1 MLFWEKKE
9 GVERGRGVLGG
20 DERRAGR
27 EKLPH
32 TPLPH
37 SIHIGKRDIIL
48 ILVSGRTYIGRSTD
62 LYRLL
67 S

>member
-1 MLFWEKKE
+1 MLFGEKKE

-20 DERRAGR
+20 DERRTGR

-37 SIHIGKRDIIL
+37 SIHIGKRDIN
-48 ILVSGRTYIGRSTD
+48 
-62 LYRLL
+62 LYR
-67 S
+67 SSGEAI

>member
-1 MLFWEKKE
+1 MLFGEKEE
-9 GVERGRGVLGG
+9 GVERGRGPLRG
-20 DERRAGR
+20 DERRTRR

-48 ILVSGRTYIGRSTD
+48 YWSAGEPI
-62 LYRLL
+62 
-67 S
+67 

>member
-1 MLFWEKKE
+1 MIFFSDSWGRGALSWGKKE
-9 GVERGRGVLGG
+9 EVEQERDVLGG

-37 SIHIGKRDIIL
+37 STHIGKRNVIL
-48 ILVSGRTYIGRSTD
+48 YWSAGEPI
-62 LYRLL
+62 
-67 S
+67 

>member
-9 GVERGRGVLGG
+9 GLERERDVLGG
-20 DERRAGR
+20 DERRTGR

-37 SIHIGKRDIIL
+37 SIHIEGGAIN
-48 ILVSGRTYIGRSTD
+48 
-62 LYRLL
+62 LYW
-67 S
+67 SAGEPI